1 MTISNSG
8 NGPGDITLAVEIG
21 QHTTP
26 IYTDTNFNNHTVTYP
41 QTIAVAAPV
50 PEPGTLL
57 LLGVGVGGLM
67 AVRARRKRTR

>member
-1 MTISNSG
+1 
-8 NGPGDITLAVEIG
+8 
-21 QHTTP
+21 
-26 IYTDTNFNNHTVTYP
+26 
-41 QTIAVAAPV
+41 VAAPV